1 MMVIRC
7 KQESRLKGHVPL
19 CLVLVIDDNLYGLMV
34 SLSYTLRFVHRQRL
48 KIIWWL
54 QGCKM
59 KITCRPRCSSWSY
72 PKIGQVDVF
81 KVKRSITKIS
91 YAWSLPTI

>member
-1 MMVIRC
+1 MRRKMMKEDSGVSSA
-7 KQESRLKGHVPL
+7 QAWGLKGHAPL
-19 CLVLVIDDNLYGLMV
+19 FLVLVIDDNLYGLMV

-59 KITCRPRCSSWSY
+59 KITC
-72 PKIGQVDVF
+72 
-81 KVKRSITKIS
+81 
-91 YAWSLPTI
+91 